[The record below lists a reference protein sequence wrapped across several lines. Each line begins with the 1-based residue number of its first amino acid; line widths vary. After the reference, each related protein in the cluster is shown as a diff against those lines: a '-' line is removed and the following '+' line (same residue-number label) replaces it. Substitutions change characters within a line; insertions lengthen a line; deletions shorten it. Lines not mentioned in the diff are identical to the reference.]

1 METFATLGDMLLRRY
16 VVDFIASMQQ
26 LSAPIY
32 SRLKENSR
40 FIPSGDGAYF
50 PVRIDGNESGGGW
63 RGTDDNTLPSAGN
76 ERIKQ
81 ARVRPKKYYHV
92 VTFSG
97 LAEAVSRKGGE
108 DAFASGITDAISSA
122 VKRAGANF
130 EVTYVRGDGTGRLA
144 LVTTNSTSGTS
155 ISVDDA
161 RPFRTGQV
169 IVFLNTTTGLRTGGP
184 VTVTSRTISS
194 TAASQVIGLSAS
206 VSVNLSDG
214 IYVSGEQSEAAAP
227 QETTAIGL
235 PAIVNNT
242 GTLYNLSRSTYP
254 VLQSKVIAAGTTAL
268 DESMLRRL
276 RKQLMVET
284 DVQTLDGFVMISNWE
299 QYDRYTELALPFR
312 RFNDMRL
319 ELGAQQELT
328 TFEGRPWLISWA
340 CDPSVVYMMNQA
352 AVERGVVRPLSID
365 ERVNMAWVP
374 GQDAFTVLMKYYG
387 ENVARF
393 INQTA
398 KITGLTSPT
407 Y

>member
-1 METFATLGDMLLRRY
+1 METFATLGDLLLRRY
-16 VVDFIASMQQ
+16 VVDFIAQMQQ

-63 RGTDDNTLPSAGN
+63 RATDDNTLPSAGN

-97 LAEAVSRKGGE
+97 LAEAVSQRGGE
-108 DAFASGITDAISSA
+108 DAFAAGITDAISSA

-130 EVTYVRGDGTGRLA
+130 EVTFLRGDGTGRLTNA
-144 LVTTNSTSGTS
+144 VTGTLTGTTITVS
-155 ISVDDA
+155 DA

-169 IVFLNTTTGLRTGGP
+169 VVFLNNTTGLRTGGP
-184 VTVTSRTISS
+184 VTVTGRSVSSVAASSTIS
-194 TAASQVIGLSAS
+194 LSSS
-206 VSVNLSDG
+206 VTVNNGDG
-214 IYVSGEQSEAAAP
+214 VYISGEQSEAAAP
-227 QETTAIGL
+227 AEITAIGL
-235 PAIVNNT
+235 PAIINNT
-242 GTLYNLSRSTYP
+242 GTIYNLSRSTYP
-254 VLQSKVIAAGTTAL
+254 ILQSKVIAAGTTSL
-268 DESMLRRL
+268 DESILRRL

-284 DVQTLDGFVMISNWE
+284 DVQTLDGFVMISNWD

-312 RFNDMRL
+312 RFNDMKL

-340 CDPSVVYMMNQA
+340 SAADEVYMMNVG

-387 ENVARF
+387 ENVARQ

-398 KITGLTSPT
+398 KITGLTTPT

>member
-16 VVDFIASMQQ
+16 VVDFIAQMQQ

-32 SRLKENSR
+32 TQLRENTR
-40 FIPSGDGAYF
+40 FVPSGDGAYF

-63 RGTDDNTLPSAGN
+63 RATDDNVLPSAGN

-108 DAFASGITDAISSA
+108 DAFAAGITDAISTA

-130 EVTYVRGDGTGRLA
+130 EVQFLRGDGTGRLTNVATAPTA
-144 LVTTNSTSGTS
+144 LTT
-155 ISVDDA
+155 IVVDDA
-161 RPFRTGQV
+161 RPFRSGQV
-169 IVFLNTTTGLRTGGP
+169 IVFLNNATGLRQDGP
-184 VTVTSRTISS
+184 VTVLARDISAGTITVSAAV
-194 TAASQVIGLSAS
+194 TAALD
-206 VSVNLSDG
+206 DG
-214 IYVSGEQSEAAAP
+214 IYINGEQSEAGAP
-227 QETTAIGL
+227 QEVAALGL
-235 PAIVNNT
+235 PAIVSAT
-242 GTLYNLSRSTYP
+242 GTIYNLSRSTFP
-254 VLQSKVIAAGTTAL
+254 ILQSKVIAAGSTSL
-268 DESMLRRL
+268 DESLLRRL
-276 RKQLMVET
+276 RKQLLVET
-284 DVQTLDGFVMISNWE
+284 DVGSMDGFVMISNWD
-299 QYDRYTELALPFR
+299 QYDRYTEISLPFR

-340 CDPSVVYMMNQA
+340 AIPDEVFMINMG

-365 ERVNMAWVP
+365 ERVNMAWIP

-387 ENVARF
+387 ENVARL

-398 KITGLTSPT
+398 KITGLTTPT